1 MRLGAE
7 PFRPLLV
14 KSGCERRVGARV
26 RPSAMVSQDQYLD
39 EYRQRARECLR
50 LAEGSRDDKKKAW
63 RELALCWRLSD
74 YGQEF
79 PRGSKAA

>member
-1 MRLGAE
+1 
-7 PFRPLLV
+7 
-14 KSGCERRVGARV
+14 
-26 RPSAMVSQDQYLD
+26 MVSQDQYLD